1 MNAFTSSDH
10 TTYPFATT
18 NAQDFRNLMSVYLD
32 ATLNPLLKS
41 TDFTQEGWRIGPENP
56 LAAAS
61 DAAQDSPDSRLVF
74 KGVVYNEMKG
84 QMSDASY
91 LYYIRF
97 HEHLI
102 PALNNSGGDPQ
113 KITDLTYEQLK
124 NFHSEHYHPSNAKI
138 FTYGDMPLA
147 DHLKE
152 VGDQLSKFS
161 MIEVDT
167 DIKKPIDLSSGPK
180 NVVVKGPTDPLV
192 PADAQHKTSV
202 TWIVKETED
211 MVERFGL
218 SVLSS
223 LLLDGYG
230 SPFYTK
236 LVESG
241 LGSDFTPNTGFS
253 ATGKG
258 ATFSVGLTG
267 VQEAAVPKVREAIY
281 ETLKDIQSKGFEK
294 IKVEGILHQ
303 LELSLKHK
311 TAHFGMGLMSRIQP
325 DWFNGIDP
333 FDSLAW
339 QRTVDGFKQRYAQ
352 PGYLESLLESYYLTD
367 NTLTFTMVPSESY
380 SQEMVDEENQRL
392 ASKILETTKQ
402 FPSEEA
408 AQEHL
413 VKRELELLEEQENG
427 RNQDLSSLPTL
438 HVKDIPRAKPGKEL
452 RLTNIGNVKV
462 QWREAPTNGLT
473 YFRAVHQF
481 ENLPD
486 ELRELIP
493 LFTESLLRLGT
504 KSMTMEKLEELIKL
518 KTGGIN
524 VGYHSTTSP
533 AALDKFEEGLVFS
546 GYAFDRNVPEMYNLM
561 RMLLMDT
568 DFNSPEAEKRIRQL
582 LQTSAN
588 GAIDGIAETGHG
600 YARRYAMAG
609 LTPEGRLREQISGL
623 TQVKLTATLASRSEP
638 GSLHDVIGKLK
649 KLQSIAISNAS
660 SLRVALNCG
669 TESALTNERM
679 LTRFLSSLPAKTNAS
694 LASTT
699 PQTNFQRNAKTFFP
713 LPYQVYYSGIA
724 LRTVPYTDSSSA
736 PLQILAQLL
745 THKHLHH
752 EIREKGGAYGGGAY
766 SQSLG
771 GVFGF
776 YSYRDPNPQNTLK
789 IVRDAGIWA
798 RDRNWTERDIEEA
811 KLSVFQGLDAPQSVS
826 DEGMTNFLAGVP
838 HEMQQKR
845 REELLDVT
853 AEAVKKVAEEFL
865 VNGAEAAAT
874 TVLGARKEW
883 VKEADGWKVKDLG
896 MLAEGVEEELEDDA
910 QPIAAVASA

>member
-32 ATLNPLLKS
+32 ATLNPLLKL

-56 LAAAS
+56 LVAAS
-61 DAAQDSPDSRLVF
+61 GATRDSADSRLVF

-124 NFHSEHYHPSNAKI
+124 NFHHTHYHPSNARI

-152 VGDQLSKFS
+152 IGDQLSRFS
-161 MIEVDT
+161 KIEVDT
-167 DIKKPIDLSSGPK
+167 DIKKPIDLSNGPRT
-180 NVVVKGPTDPLV
+180 VTIKGPADPLV
-192 PADAQHKTSV
+192 PPNAQHKTSV
-202 TWIVKETED
+202 TWIVKQTED
-211 MVERFGL
+211 MVERFAL

-230 SPFYTK
+230 SPFYTR
-236 LVESG
+236 LIEGG

-253 ATGKG
+253 STGLG
-258 ATFSVGLTG
+258 VTFSVGLTG
-267 VQEAAVPKVREAIY
+267 VQETAVAEVKETIY
-281 ETLKDIQSKGFEK
+281 ETLREARFKGFEK

-311 TAHFGMGLMSRIQP
+311 TAHFGVGLMSRIHP

-339 QRTVDGFKQRYAQ
+339 QTTVDGFKKRYAE
-352 PGYLESLLESYYLTD
+352 PGYLEGLLEKYYFGD
-367 NTLTFTMVPSESY
+367 NTLTFTMVPSKNY
-380 SQEMVDEENQRL
+380 SQDMAEEENQRL

-402 FPSEEA
+402 FPTKEA

-413 VKRELELLEEQENG
+413 VERELELLEEQENG

-438 HVKDIPRAKPGKEL
+438 HVRDIPRVKPEKEL
-452 RLTNIGNVKV
+452 RHTNIGDVKV
-462 QWREAPTNGLT
+462 QWRDAPTNGLT

-504 KSMTMEKLEELIKL
+504 KNLTMEKLEELIKL

-524 VGYHSTTSP
+524 VGYHSSTSP
-533 AALDKFEEGLVFS
+533 SSLDKYEEGLVFS
-546 GYAFDRNVPEMYNLM
+546 GYAFDRNVPAMYDLM
-561 RMLLMDT
+561 RTLLIDT
-568 DFNSPEAEKRIRQL
+568 DFDSPDAESRIRQL

-588 GAIDGIAETGHG
+588 GAMDTVVEAGHA

-623 TQVKLTATLASRSEP
+623 TQVKLTATLASRSGQ
-638 GSLHDVIGKLK
+638 GSLRDVIDKLK
-649 KLQSIAISNAS
+649 ILQSIAISNAT
-660 SLRVALNCG
+660 SLRVALNCDSG
-669 TESALTNERM
+669 SAQSNEKM
-679 LTRFLSSLPAKTNAS
+679 LQDFLSSLPAKVNAS
-694 LASTT
+694 IASSG
-699 PQTNFQRNAKTFFP
+699 PQMTFQRNAKTFFP

-724 LRTVPYTDSSSA
+724 LRTVPYVDPSGA
-736 PLQILAQLL
+736 ALQVLSQLL

-752 EIREKGGAYGGGAY
+752 EIREKGGAYGGGAF
-766 SQSLG
+766 SQGLG
-771 GVFGF
+771 GFFGF
-776 YSYRDPNPQNTLK
+776 YSYRDPNPQNTLN
-789 IVRDAGIWA
+789 IVRDAGTWA

-811 KLSVFQGLDAPQSVS
+811 KLSVFQQLDAPQSVS
-826 DEGMTNFLAGVP
+826 DEGMTTFLAGVP
-838 HEMQQKR
+838 YQMQQRR
-845 REELLDVT
+845 REQLLDVT
-853 AEAVKKVAEEFL
+853 AEDVKKVAEQFL
-865 VNGAEAAAT
+865 IKDANGAAT

-883 VKEADGWKVKDLG
+883 VKEADGWTVKDLG
-896 MLAEGVEEELEDDA
+896 MSAVEIEELGEDA
-910 QPIAAVASA
+910 